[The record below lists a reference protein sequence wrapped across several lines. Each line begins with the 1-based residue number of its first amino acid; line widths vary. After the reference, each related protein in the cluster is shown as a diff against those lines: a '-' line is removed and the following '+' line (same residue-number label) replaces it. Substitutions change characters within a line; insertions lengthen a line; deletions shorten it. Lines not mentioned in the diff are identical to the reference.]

1 MRGWR
6 VFFQLHNQLAGDLN
20 SQLAGGS
27 FDVRPSHFGVGAEG
41 LAFDEGD
48 LTMPQLKQVL
58 EGKLGGSLM
67 VQDDVGHALYVVVA
81 RYRDHGHRKGE
92 IPRCVDGDQAIDG
105 SFEKEPGVLINE
117 VWTVAVAGDKI
128 EVSFFQKIVF
138 HSTHHRSGIP
148 IADFRDNDSDGEA
161 ALGPQRSSE
170 YIWPVFELAGC
181 GKNPVLGLLGNSIRD
196 RRAVDDQRHGCGR
209 KPKVVRELLQTHGF
223 VARACRLARTPARVF
238 CSHAAQSR
246 TSRIAGQ
253 AQDRKIRLIGWY

>member
-81 RYRDHGHRKGE
+81 HTVTTGTERERFHGVSTAIRPSMDRSRKSLGY
-92 IPRCVDGDQAIDG
+92 
-105 SFEKEPGVLINE
+105 S
-117 VWTVAVAGDKI
+117 
-128 EVSFFQKIVF
+128 SM
-138 HSTHHRSGIP
+138 RSG
-148 IADFRDNDSDGEA
+148 RW
-161 ALGPQRSSE
+161 R
-170 YIWPVFELAGC
+170 WLAT
-181 GKNPVLGLLGNSIRD
+181 K
-196 RRAVDDQRHGCGR
+196 
-209 KPKVVRELLQTHGF
+209 
-223 VARACRLARTPARVF
+223 
-238 CSHAAQSR
+238 
-246 TSRIAGQ
+246 
-253 AQDRKIRLIGWY
+253 